1 MSLRYYLTLV
11 IMLFLNMS
19 LAAMENN
26 TNYSI
31 TLKNSAEIVVSA
43 AATNM
48 LHKKGISIKKSKEI
62 KSSKTNTEKTNS
74 VASSPNN
81 MHRVFQQN

>member
-11 IMLFLNMS
+11 IMLFLNTS

-26 TNYSI
+26 SNYSI
-31 TLKNSAEIVVSA
+31 TLNHSAEIVVSA
-43 AATNM
+43 AAINT
-48 LHKKGISIKKSKEI
+48 LPKKGISIKKNKAI
-62 KSSKTNTEKTNS
+62 KSSKTNIEKINPVT
-74 VASSPNN
+74 SSPNN